1 MPTEQRAVRFDPNVM
16 AEIEKIAKDEGR
28 TVANA
33 IRRLVDEALAAR
45 AKSSDRGESSGPQA
59 MAKPSRLRS

>member
-45 AKSSDRGESSGPQA
+45 AKSSDRGESSGA
-59 MAKPSRLRS
+59 